1 MTLERRL
8 RSMLDGTG
16 PRSRPYLI
24 SYFGTQIEPVLD
36 RLLERGV
43 IVRRGSKR
51 GSVIARA
58 LLIKAVEGE
67 LAYLRIIGA
76 LPPSGEDRKGV

>member
-16 PRSRPYLI
+16 PRSRPYLV

-36 RLLERGV
+36 RLLEQGV

-51 GSVIARA
+51 GSVIALKVRSKVA
-58 LLIKAVEGE
+58 A
-67 LAYLRIIGA
+67 
-76 LPPSGEDRKGV
+76 